1 MLQGFNVHEF
11 LKIQMMMGL
20 VNSVGGNTALYN
32 IIFLNLYEKLVQNY
46 STWFPELKV
55 FCCRR
60 QKNQP
65 ATSLPPA
72 NREIKCT
79 I

>member
-46 STWFPELKV
+46 STWFP
-55 FCCRR
+55 
-60 QKNQP
+60 
-65 ATSLPPA
+65 
-72 NREIKCT
+72 
-79 I
+79 